1 MLDRCPHCR
10 RRLPRRYEF
19 IPPSYGTEPLVG
31 VLLITAGYGALL
43 FAFVHKWWPPDWWL
57 FDLRQVDNVRLV
69 AVSALYGLGL
79 MLEGVLVSS
88 LFWYTGW
95 GARPEPAPDTPP
107 PTETHIG
114 GSLREVEERRWLRE
128 AGYTIPPEPE
138 RGALSRWLFAVHD
151 GKVTFSQRGARTVI
165 RDNAA
170 VRQWASDV
178 LALWCAAGW
187 ASPVSG
193 WNGDAPDLSQGVT
206 DVDGEVVYAIALGG
220 DEALIERLTALVEAS
235 VDAPQ
240 RPGGVGGASSGAIVG
255 EVVEA
260 SGRGELYELE
270 PWEEND

>member
-1 MLDRCPHCR
+1 MPVTHCPHCR

-19 IPPSYGTEPLVG
+19 LPPSYGTEPLVG

-43 FAFVHKWWPPDWWL
+43 FAFVHKWWPPDWWV

-79 MLEGVLVSS
+79 ALEGVFVAYV
-88 LFWYTGW
+88 FWRME
-95 GARPEPAPDTPP
+95 RPQPSAPDETPTA
-107 PTETHIG
+107 TETHIG
-114 GSLREVEERRWLRE
+114 GSLREVQERRWLRE

-151 GKVTFSQRGARTVI
+151 GNATLSQRGARSVI

-170 VRQWASDV
+170 VRAWASDV

-187 ASPVSG
+187 ASPVAG

-206 DVDGEVVYAIALGG
+206 DVDGDVVYAVALGG
-220 DEALIERLTALVEAS
+220 YEALIDRLTALVEAS
-235 VDAPQ
+235 VGTPP
-240 RPGGVGGASSGAIVG
+240 RPGGAGGASSGAIVG
-255 EVVEA
+255 EVVDA
-260 SGRGELYELE
+260 PGRGELYELE
-270 PWEEND
+270 AWPND